1 MGPAAPPTGQAPEVV
16 AGADGMDA
24 TGGGGSQVGTG
35 MAPLP
40 GEEGFTG
47 NVA

>member
-1 MGPAAPPTGQAPEVV
+1 
-16 AGADGMDA
+16 MDA
-24 TGGGGSQVGTG
+24 TGGGGGQVGTG
-35 MAPLP
+35 MAPVP

>member
-1 MGPAAPPTGQAPEVV
+1 MYKRKPQAV
-16 AGADGMDA
+16 AVADAMDA
-24 TGGGGSQVGTG
+24 TGGGGGQVGTG
-35 MAPLP
+35 MAPVP